1 MQECFLPHYNER
13 QTPVDMLVLHA
24 TCHADAHE
32 VFESLDK
39 LELSCHYFVDLNGR
53 ITRMVDEQ
61 NVPGMPEPA
70 IGKGLTRI

>member
-32 VFESLDK
+32 VLRVST
-39 LELSCHYFVDLNGR
+39 NW
-53 ITRMVDEQ
+53 
-61 NVPGMPEPA
+61 N
-70 IGKGLTRI
+70 